1 MITKIVLGFVVGIL
15 SSGSGLG
22 GGFLVV
28 PFLIYMGKPAKI
40 AVATSILFVGM
51 VAVSSLWAHSRLG
64 NVDIKTGLILAAG
77 GIVGAQLGPQILQK
91 ISDQNFKMG
100 FAVILIGT
108 GIWLL
113 LNAKS

>member
-1 MITKIVLGFVVGIL
+1 MLGFVVGIL

-64 NVDIKTGLILAAG
+64 NIDIKTGLILAAG
-77 GIVGAQLGPQILQK
+77 GIVGAQLGPQILEN
-91 ISDQNFKMG
+91 ISEQNFKMG
-100 FAVILIGT
+100 FAFLLIGT
-108 GIWLL
+108 GIWLFI
-113 LNAKS
+113 NARS

>member
-1 MITKIVLGFVVGIL
+1 LIIKVVLGFVVGIL

-64 NVDIKTGLILAAG
+64 NVDLKTGLILAAG
-77 GIVGAQLGPQILQK
+77 GILGAQIGPQVLQN
-91 ISDQNFKMG
+91 ISDQNFKRG
-100 FAVILIGT
+100 FAVLLVGT
-108 GIWLL
+108 GVWLFMQ
-113 LNAKS
+113 AKS

>member
-1 MITKIVLGFVVGIL
+1 LITKVILGFVVGIL

-28 PFLIYMGKPAKI
+28 PFLIYMGKEAKV

-64 NVDIKTGLILAAG
+64 NVDLKTGLILAAG
-77 GIVGAQLGPQILQK
+77 GILGAQIGPQILLN
-91 ISDQNFKMG
+91 ISDQNFKRG
-100 FAVILIGT
+100 FAVLLVGT
-108 GIWLL
+108 GIWLFMH
-113 LNAKS
+113 AKS

>member
-1 MITKIVLGFVVGIL
+1 LITKIVLGFVVGVL
-15 SSGSGLG
+15 SSGTGLG

-51 VAVSSLWAHSRLG
+51 VAVSSLWAHSKLG
-64 NVDIKTGLILAAG
+64 NVDIKTGLILAGG
-77 GIVGAQLGPQILQK
+77 GIIGAQLGPKILQN

-113 LNAKS
+113 FNAKS

>member
-1 MITKIVLGFVVGIL
+1 LITKIVLGFVVGIL

-64 NVDIKTGLILAAG
+64 NIDIKTGLILAAG
-77 GIVGAQLGPQILQK
+77 GIVGAQLGPQILEN
-91 ISDQNFKMG
+91 ISEQNFKMG
-100 FAVILIGT
+100 FAFLLIGT
-108 GIWLL
+108 GIWLFI
-113 LNAKS
+113 NARS

>member
-1 MITKIVLGFVVGIL
+1 LITKVVLGFVVGIL
-15 SSGSGLG
+15 SSGTGLG

-28 PFLIYMGKPAKI
+28 PFLIYLGKPAKM
-40 AVATSILFVGM
+40 AVATSILFVGI
-51 VAVSSLWAHSRLG
+51 VAISSLWAHSKLG

-77 GIVGAQLGPQILQK
+77 GIIGAQLGPQILQN
-91 ISDQNFKMG
+91 ISDQNFKIG
-100 FAVILIGT
+100 FAVILIST

>member
-1 MITKIVLGFVVGIL
+1 LIIKIVLGFMVGIL

-28 PFLIYMGKPAKI
+28 PFLVYLGHEAKI
-40 AVATSILFVGM
+40 AVGTSVLFVVL

-64 NVDIKTGLILAAG
+64 NVDLKTGLLLAAG
-77 GIVGAQLGPQILQK
+77 GILGAQLGPQVLAN
-91 ISDQNFKMG
+91 ISDQNFKRG
-100 FAVILIGT
+100 FSFLLIAT

-113 LNAKS
+113 VNSKS

>member
-1 MITKIVLGFVVGIL
+1 MIIKVIFGFVVGIL
-15 SSGSGLG
+15 SSGTGLG

-28 PFLIYMGKPAKI
+28 PYLIYLGKPAKM

-51 VAVSSLWAHSRLG
+51 VAVSSLWAHSKLG

-77 GIVGAQLGPQILQK
+77 GIIGAQLGPQILQN
-91 ISDQNFKMG
+91 ISDQTFKAG
-100 FAVILIGT
+100 FAVILIST

-113 LNAKS
+113 INAKP

>member
-1 MITKIVLGFVVGIL
+1 MITKIVLGFLVGIL

-28 PFLIYMGKPAKI
+28 PFLIYLGKPANI

-77 GIVGAQLGPQILQK
+77 GILGAQLGPHILQN
-91 ISDQNFKMG
+91 ISEQNFKRG
-100 FAVILIGT
+100 FAVLLIGT
-108 GIWLL
+108 AIWLFI
-113 LNAKS
+113 NAKS

>member
-1 MITKIVLGFVVGIL
+1 MLGFVVGIL

-77 GIVGAQLGPQILQK
+77 GIIGAQLGPQILQN
-91 ISDQNFKMG
+91 ISDQNFKRG
-100 FAVILIGT
+100 FAVLLVGT
-108 GIWLL
+108 GVWLFMH
-113 LNAKS
+113 AKS

>member
-1 MITKIVLGFVVGIL
+1 MIIKVIFGFVVGIL
-15 SSGSGLG
+15 SSGTGLG

-28 PFLIYMGKPAKI
+28 PYLIYLGKPAKM

-51 VAVSSLWAHSRLG
+51 VAISSLWAHSKLG

-77 GIVGAQLGPQILQK
+77 GIIGAQLGPQILQN

-100 FAVILIGT
+100 FSVLLIGT

-113 LNAKS
+113 INAKP

>member
-64 NVDIKTGLILAAG
+64 NIDIKTGLILAAG
-77 GIVGAQLGPQILQK
+77 GIVGAQLGPQILEN
-91 ISDQNFKMG
+91 ISEQNFKMG
-100 FAVILIGT
+100 FAVLLIGT
-108 GIWLL
+108 GIWLFI
-113 LNAKS
+113 NARS

>member
-28 PFLIYMGKPAKI
+28 PFLIYLGKPAKI

-77 GIVGAQLGPQILQK
+77 GIVGAQLGPQILQN

>member
-28 PFLIYMGKPAKI
+28 PFLIYLGKPAKI

-64 NVDIKTGLILAAG
+64 NIDIKTGLILAAG
-77 GIVGAQLGPQILQK
+77 GIVGAQLGPQILEN
-91 ISDQNFKMG
+91 ISEQNFKMG
-100 FAVILIGT
+100 FAFLLIGT
-108 GIWLL
+108 GIWLFI
-113 LNAKS
+113 NARS

>member
-1 MITKIVLGFVVGIL
+1 MVGIL

-28 PFLIYMGKPAKI
+28 PFLIYLGKPAKV

-51 VAVSSLWAHSRLG
+51 VAVSSLWAHSKLG
-64 NVDIKTGLILAAG
+64 NVEIKTGLILAAG
-77 GIVGAQLGPQILQK
+77 GIIGAQLGPKILMN
-91 ISDQNFKMG
+91 ISDQSFKLG

-108 GIWLL
+108 GIWLFL
-113 LNAKS
+113 SAKT

>member
-1 MITKIVLGFVVGIL
+1 MITKIVLGFVVGVL
-15 SSGSGLG
+15 SSGTGLG

-51 VAVSSLWAHSRLG
+51 VAVSSLWAHSKLG
-64 NVDIKTGLILAAG
+64 NVDIKTGLILAGG
-77 GIVGAQLGPQILQK
+77 GIIGAQLGPKILQN

-113 LNAKS
+113 FNAKS

>member
-1 MITKIVLGFVVGIL
+1 MIIKVVLGFVVGIL

-28 PFLIYMGKPAKI
+28 PFLIYMGKPAKV

-51 VAVSSLWAHSRLG
+51 VAVSSLWAHSKLG
-64 NVDIKTGLILAAG
+64 NVDLKTGLILAAG
-77 GIVGAQLGPQILQK
+77 GILGAQLGPKILQN

-108 GIWLL
+108 GVWLFI
-113 LNAKS
+113 NAKP

>member
-1 MITKIVLGFVVGIL
+1 MIIKVIFGFVVGIL
-15 SSGSGLG
+15 SSGTGLG

-28 PFLIYMGKPAKI
+28 PYLIYLGKPAKM

-51 VAVSSLWAHSRLG
+51 VAISSLWAHSKLG

-77 GIVGAQLGPQILQK
+77 GIIGAQLGPQILQN
-91 ISDQNFKMG
+91 ISDQTFKIG
-100 FAVILIGT
+100 FSVILIST

>member
-1 MITKIVLGFVVGIL
+1 MLGFVVGIL

-28 PFLIYMGKPAKI
+28 PFLIYMGKPAKV

-51 VAVSSLWAHSRLG
+51 VAVSSLWAHSKLG
-64 NVDIKTGLILAAG
+64 NVEIKTGLILAAG
-77 GIVGAQLGPQILQK
+77 GIIGAQLGPKILMN

-100 FAVILIGT
+100 FAFILIGT
-108 GIWLL
+108 GIWLF
-113 LNAKS
+113 LNAKT

>member
-64 NVDIKTGLILAAG
+64 NIDIKTGLILAAG
-77 GIVGAQLGPQILQK
+77 GIVGAQLGPQILEN
-91 ISDQNFKMG
+91 ISEQNFKMG
-100 FAVILIGT
+100 FAFLLIGT
-108 GIWLL
+108 GIWLFI
-113 LNAKS
+113 NARS

>member
-1 MITKIVLGFVVGIL
+1 MLGFVVGIL

-64 NVDIKTGLILAAG
+64 NIDIKTGLLLAAG
-77 GIVGAQLGPQILQK
+77 GIFGAQLGPHILQN
-91 ISDQNFKMG
+91 ISDQHFKRG
-100 FAVILIGT
+100 FAVLLVGT
-108 GIWLL
+108 GIWLFM
-113 LNAKS
+113 NARS